1 MPRFHF
7 LGLRPL
13 SVFLKNSLSLKGLF
27 YCNQKT
33 LMVVFLLGPTL
44 KVDSTVIKILG
55 PCLKVDG
62 TVIKMLGPCL
72 KVGGTVIKKSWWVFK
87 MLWASIK
94 ILKIHSSRNLDE
106 RPVSHQDIENSHQ
119 DILMTVHQENPRKWI
134 LGTIKIPPF
143 ATYFFFWCFLKNLK
157 NTKKDFWFF
166 WRHREVN

>member
-1 MPRFHF
+1 MKSMIFGGILIVPRFHF

-72 KVGGTVIKKSWWVFK
+72 KVGGTVIK
-87 MLWASIK
+87 
-94 ILKIHSSRNLDE
+94 ILL
-106 RPVSHQDIENSHQ
+106 
-119 DILMTVHQENPRKWI
+119 
-134 LGTIKIPPF
+134 
-143 ATYFFFWCFLKNLK
+143 FL
-157 NTKKDFWFF
+157 F
-166 WRHREVN
+166 